1 VSPAGVNELR
11 PLEFQILYPGIFM
24 ILPKGGSEMFKHTMS
39 VEARF
44 AMSMMMCMDCG
55 SSPGAIGV

>member
-1 VSPAGVNELR
+1 MCKYAVFTEV
-11 PLEFQILYPGIFM
+11 Q
-24 ILPKGGSEMFKHTMS
+24 
-39 VEARF
+39 F